1 MELFGGVIRITG
13 ITYQLFIVFIVA
25 FLGYLLG
32 RIDIKGVSLG
42 TAGIFI
48 TALLFGGLFSEKIHK
63 TMTLS
68 GGDITTQA
76 FAIIENTGLIL
87 FIGSVDMMAGPGF
100 FENLKK
106 NLKSYILIG
115 FIIILAGVLSSAVCF
130 YIGLNCIETPADV
143 LSDGITDRQYM
154 ISMITGIMSG
164 ALTSTPAF
172 SAAKSTAGTLVS
184 AEAAGTLQDA
194 LTIGHAIAYIFGV
207 VGVVLFVQLIPRIL
221 KADMESERKKIAAE
235 KKIRKINGD
244 MDGSRF
250 KIDPMGFAAFA
261 LVVIVGIF
269 VGMIRIPLTL
279 RGFDGTTF
287 SLTTTGG
294 VLICAIVFSHFGNI
308 GSVSLRVD
316 HNVLEVF
323 RELGLVFFL
332 IGAGIPGGAS
342 FVKYFHPIYFVFG
355 VFITMIP
362 MLIGYLVMYKLLKR
376 PLLDSLGA
384 ITGGMTST
392 PALGTL
398 IKTAGINDVTSSYA
412 STYPIALI
420 CVVLGSQ
427 FLILIFGG

>member
-1 MELFGGVIRITG
+1 MELFNGAIQITG
-13 ITYQLFIVFIVA
+13 ITYQLFIVFMVT

-32 RIDIKGVSLG
+32 RINFKGVSLG

-48 TALLFGGLFSEKIHK
+48 TALLFGGIFSNEIHK
-63 TMTLS
+63 TMTLN
-68 GGDITTQA
+68 GGDITAQA
-76 FAIIENTGLIL
+76 FSIIENTGLIL
-87 FIGSVDMMAGPGF
+87 FIGSVGMMAGPGF

-115 FIIILAGVLSSAVCF
+115 FVIILAGVLSSAVCF
-130 YIGLNCIETPADV
+130 YIGLNLIETPADV
-143 LSDGITDRQYM
+143 LAEGITDRQYM

-184 AEAAGTLQDA
+184 AEAAGTIQDA

-207 VGVVLFVQLIPRIL
+207 VGVVLFVQFVPRIL
-221 KADMESERKKIAAE
+221 KADMESERRKIVTE
-235 KKIRKINGD
+235 KKISAQNGD
-244 MDGSRF
+244 RHGSGV
-250 KIDPMGFAAFA
+250 KIDPLGFASFA
-261 LVVIVGIF
+261 LVVIVGVF
-269 VGMIRIPLTL
+269 AGMIRIPLSL
-279 RGFDGTTF
+279 RGYDGTTF

-294 VLICAIVFSHFGNI
+294 VLICAIIFSHFGNI
-308 GSVSLRVD
+308 GSINLRVD
-316 HNVLEVF
+316 HNVLDTF

-355 VFITMIP
+355 VFITMVP

-376 PLLDSLGA
+376 SLLDSLGA

-398 IKTAGINDVTSSYA
+398 IKTAGTNDVASSYA

-427 FLILIFGG
+427 FLILLFGG